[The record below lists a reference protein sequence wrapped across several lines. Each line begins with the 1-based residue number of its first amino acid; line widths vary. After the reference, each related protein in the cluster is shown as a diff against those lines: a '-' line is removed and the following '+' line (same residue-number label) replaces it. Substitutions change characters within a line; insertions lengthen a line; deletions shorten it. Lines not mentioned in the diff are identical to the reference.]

1 MNSEYVMSSAWA
13 PNLSFSSLPFHAER
27 RQLLLQMVTHLEDA
41 GRCEVPR
48 RPAAEQAAARQTP
61 SKAER
66 NMCISERK
74 IIDQ

>member
-27 RQLLLQMVTHLEDA
+27 QLLLQMVADLEDA

-48 RPAAEQAAARQTP
+48 RPAAEPAAARQTP
-61 SKAER
+61 SEVER
-66 NMCISERK
+66 NMSISEK
-74 IIDQ
+74 